1 MKKNLRASVTKLAW
15 NGIVDEINKVNN
27 EIRELENGPRD
38 KEGGREK
45 LLGCR
50 KRRARL
56 GKKAK
61 EVKKTYNHFQRYLN
75 SDFWEITEEEAVRLI
90 VEKTHG
96 CDETGRPNSLHPLTV
111 GSRGTTKDERI
122 TGYLHDLVEDTS
134 VTWEDLE
141 KHFVPKR
148 IIEALK
154 LLTHDK
160 TKPYGPCMRTE
171 REDGVGVIFV
181 NYKYQDMRAGNE
193 ETLRKVISE
202 IIQKEKA
209 ADRSGESK
217 KIPIDWDQVKLDLT
231 KSVVLGLSVY
241 NGGGNIIPIICNSS
255 RTDHEVEMAA
265 KRTANF
271 VKTLVAELK
280 KGGEDE

>member
-160 TKPYGPCMRTE
+160 TKPYE
-171 REDGVGVIFV
+171 
-181 NYKYQDMRAGNE
+181 KYIQGIIDSGNE
-193 ETLRKVISE
+193 LALITKARDLEHNIQRDDSVKNPERVRKHV
-202 IIQKEKA
+202 A
-209 ADRSGESK
+209 ALNRLLPLIG
-217 KIPIDWDQVKLDLT
+217 
-231 KSVVLGLSVY
+231 
-241 NGGGNIIPIICNSS
+241 NG
-255 RTDHEVEMAA
+255 A
-265 KRTANF
+265 
-271 VKTLVAELK
+271 
-280 KGGEDE
+280 

>member
-1 MKKNLRASVTKLAW
+1 MEHKV
-15 NGIVDEINKVNN
+15 GEIFGRLDSLDYIYVAPSDTCT
-27 EIRELENGPRD
+27 GCTFRD
-38 KEGGREK
+38 TCS
-45 LLGCR
+45 LGSGEQDR
-50 KRRARL
+50 TIKQ
-56 GKKAK
+56 
-61 EVKKTYNHFQRYLN
+61 N
-75 SDFWEITEEEAVRLI
+75 
-90 VEKTHG
+90 
-96 CDETGRPNSLHPLTV
+96 
-111 GSRGTTKDERI
+111 
-122 TGYLHDLVEDTS
+122 
-134 VTWEDLE
+134 
-141 KHFVPKR
+141 
-148 IIEALK
+148 
-154 LLTHDK
+154 
-160 TKPYGPCMRTE
+160 YGPCMRME

-217 KIPIDWDQVKLDLT
+217 KIPIDWDQVKLDLI